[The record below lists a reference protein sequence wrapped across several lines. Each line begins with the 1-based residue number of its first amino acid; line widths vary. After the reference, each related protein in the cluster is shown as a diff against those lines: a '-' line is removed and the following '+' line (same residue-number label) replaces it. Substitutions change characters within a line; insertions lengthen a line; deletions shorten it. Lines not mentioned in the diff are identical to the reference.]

1 MPRKLQEKQT
11 EWSSLVEGFV
21 LLLQDLELREWDVE
35 VLIPVCAA
43 TNAGI
48 EGIFPEIVQTVNMDT
63 KDHQVQ
69 EEAEVEGTTLRIVI
83 ETVSMIEDSMIVVTK
98 KH

>member
-1 MPRKLQEKQT
+1 MLRRLQEKQM
-11 EWSSLVEGFV
+11 EWNSLAEGFV
-21 LLLQDLELREWDVE
+21 LLLQDLELKEWDVE
-35 VLIPVCAA
+35 VLIQVCDA

-48 EGIFPEIVQTVNMDT
+48 EGIFPEIVQTVNMGT

-83 ETVSMIEDSMIVVTK
+83 ETVTMIEDTMTVVTK
-98 KH
+98 MH